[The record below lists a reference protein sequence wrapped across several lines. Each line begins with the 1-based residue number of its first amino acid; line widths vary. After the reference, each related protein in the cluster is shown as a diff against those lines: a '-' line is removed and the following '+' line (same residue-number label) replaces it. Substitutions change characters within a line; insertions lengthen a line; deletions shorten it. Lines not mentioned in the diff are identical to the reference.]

1 MKKQQLYL
9 KFYLFLFLSIWIAG
23 CSSSSD
29 PTPTP
34 QDNKYLVSSTLIT
47 NLTKTQ
53 IITNANVFFGSD
65 PTLNLF
71 IQAVVKSDLK
81 VYKVIYKTKNA
92 DNTDIQASGLLVIPS
107 TTEAMPLISYQHG
120 TQTDE
125 TFAPSYFNLKSTD
138 TQGVSLISSNN
149 FIISCPDYIG
159 YGVSKNLEHPYQ
171 HRESLAQSSL
181 DMTRASIEFLKQEK
195 TSWNN
200 KLMLT
205 GYSEGGF
212 ATMALMKKIEQQFPT
227 EFSLTATTCGAGGYN
242 LSAFVKTILNETTQG
257 VSEYNNYYAW
267 VLRTYNK
274 IYGLNRQMNVYLK
287 EPYATS
293 LQNNGINASL
303 PGSFN
308 LLVTDSFKKGIND
321 GTDTPFINAIKD
333 NDTFDWKPSSPLQ
346 LYHGSADKLIFY
358 SNSESTYNAMI
369 ARGATNVELKKIEG
383 KDHIGS
389 IQDYLLGTFTFFSS
403 KR

>member
-34 QDNKYLVSSTLIT
+34 QGNKYLVSSTLIT

-125 TFAPSYFNLKSTD
+125 TLLLLT
-138 TQGVSLISSNN
+138 
-149 FIISCPDYIG
+149 
-159 YGVSKNLEHPYQ
+159 
-171 HRESLAQSSL
+171 
-181 DMTRASIEFLKQEK
+181 SI
-195 TSWNN
+195 
-200 KLMLT
+200 
-205 GYSEGGF
+205 
-212 ATMALMKKIEQQFPT
+212 
-227 EFSLTATTCGAGGYN
+227 
-242 LSAFVKTILNETTQG
+242 
-257 VSEYNNYYAW
+257 
-267 VLRTYNK
+267 
-274 IYGLNRQMNVYLK
+274 
-287 EPYATS
+287 
-293 LQNNGINASL
+293 
-303 PGSFN
+303 
-308 LLVTDSFKKGIND
+308 
-321 GTDTPFINAIKD
+321 
-333 NDTFDWKPSSPLQ
+333 
-346 LYHGSADKLIFY
+346 
-358 SNSESTYNAMI
+358 
-369 ARGATNVELKKIEG
+369 
-383 KDHIGS
+383 
-389 IQDYLLGTFTFFSS
+389 
-403 KR
+403 